1 MRNHQKHK
9 RIFYVP
15 GMISLVLLPLLCL
28 YYFYGNRAFT
38 TNQSFQLTLND
49 TVFIENPKKEMFGN
63 DLYNPKRDYKSII
76 LNGSE
81 ELDKNKLKEARF
93 EINQIYNS
101 KDSIKGIKFVFGNKA
116 IYKTFVEVLD
126 VLTIDNVEYLTYPN
140 EIYVLYVPKHHSGK
154 VTKGKIGFG
163 LRTCGIGEYGD
174 YYNEKRREEE
184 FKLFLSYYKQKWQI
198 LLAYLGIVILNIFAL
213 VKFNK
218 NRKFN
223 QKTYI

>member
-1 MRNHQKHK
+1 MQNHQKHK

-28 YYFYGNRAFT
+28 YYFYQNRAFT
-38 TNQSFQLTLND
+38 NYQSFHVFLNGTEFNEYPNKGKLLGYD
-49 TVFIENPKKEMFGN
+49 N
-63 DLYNPKRDYKSII
+63 YNAKRNYKSVF
-76 LNGSE
+76 LNGPE
-81 ELDKNKLKEARF
+81 ELDESKLKEARF

-101 KDSIKGIKFVFGNKA
+101 KDSLKGIKFVFGNKA
-116 IYKTFVEVLD
+116 IYKTFVDVLEVL
-126 VLTIDNVEYLTYPN
+126 LIDGVEQLSYSN
-140 EIYVLYVPKHHSGK
+140 EIYVLYVPKHYSGK
-154 VTKGKIGFG
+154 VIKKNIQ
-163 LRTCGIGEYGD
+163 LRTCGNGESED

-184 FKLFLSYYKQKWQI
+184 FKLFLSYCKQKWQI